1 MSKRL
6 KHSGYLR
13 GGYKL
18 EVGRMWEIDVAN
30 TLRELSVFANHRAIH
45 IVDQH
50 CGDEHQG
57 GERNAVYLSAAEA
70 RALGEILQAAADIQE
85 REGDWWRIHAE
96 QADPDRTLNGSPD
109 QPIRYQHQECAALM
123 ETQH

>member
-18 EVGRMWEIDVAN
+18 EVGRMWEIEVTN
-30 TLRELSVFANHRAIH
+30 TLRELSVFANHRAIR

-50 CGDEHQG
+50 CGDHQD

-85 REGDWWRIHAE
+85 REGDWWRIHAD
-96 QADPDRTLNGSPD
+96 QADPDRTMDGSTS
-109 QPIRYQHQECAALM
+109 QPIQYQHQECAALL
-123 ETQH
+123 ETRH